1 MLCLLVS
8 TAAAQLQGAPG
19 RMLPSEQNLVVQGFK
34 IIFEFSKNPYFSNQE
49 LVKTYY
55 MVSDD
60 EEDPVL
66 QKATG
71 TAIQWESGKNPGV
84 KVSLV
89 TFST

>member
-1 MLCLLVS
+1 MQSS
-8 TAAAQLQGAPG
+8 TPTSMATWSGL
-19 RMLPSEQNLVVQGFK
+19 QGFK
-34 IIFEFSKNPYFSNQE
+34 IIFEFTKNPYFSNQE

-66 QKATG
+66 QRATG

-84 KVSLV
+84 KVSWV
-89 TFST
+89 TWALASRRICKPTVRV